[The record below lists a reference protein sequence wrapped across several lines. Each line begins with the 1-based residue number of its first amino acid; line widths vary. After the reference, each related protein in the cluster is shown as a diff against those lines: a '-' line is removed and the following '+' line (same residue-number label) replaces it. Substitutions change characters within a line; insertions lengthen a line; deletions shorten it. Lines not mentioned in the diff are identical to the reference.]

1 MGKNSFDVVINN
13 ATVVTMDKKRSIVK
27 KSIYIKNGKI
37 VDLGDYSN
45 DAKKVIDATNCVVIP
60 GLINCH
66 THLYQALIEGIGYDM
81 HFEPWNW
88 RFLVPIVSHMDP
100 NQSYH
105 SSRLA
110 AVEMIK
116 SGSTT
121 VCDHWYMHTYFENIR
136 QATKALDES
145 GLRAKMIYGLLDK
158 SFGGMEADKGSA
170 PIMRTIREL
179 EDDFNDYYKTWHNKN
194 LTTVGIGAG
203 STQDATKELLLLS
216 KKIAD
221 SLNITMST
229 HVAGWIDIL
238 ASSYRNHALRDIEFA
253 HSINL
258 TGKNSLFIHSVYPN
272 SYEISLLAESQTSV
286 AHCPIANSQLGY
298 GIAPVTEMV
307 NNGVSV
313 GLGTD
318 GAGSYTYNMFEVMRL
333 ATYLQKQKHLS
344 ADAFTAEQALE
355 AATINGAKALNME
368 DKIGS
373 IEQGKE
379 ADLIILDFY
388 QSHLLPIN
396 RVVPKIVYSASS
408 SDVITSIIGGK
419 VVMENRKIVTLD
431 EKEVIA
437 DSIDVANQLVNNA
450 DSETKRLLEAP
461 WNSIR
466 AFWQEG

>member
-1 MGKNSFDVVINN
+1 
-13 ATVVTMDKKRSIVK
+13 
-27 KSIYIKNGKI
+27 
-37 VDLGDYSN
+37 
-45 DAKKVIDATNCVVIP
+45 
-60 GLINCH
+60 
-66 THLYQALIEGIGYDM
+66 
-81 HFEPWNW
+81 
-88 RFLVPIVSHMDP
+88 
-100 NQSYH
+100 
-105 SSRLA
+105 
-110 AVEMIK
+110 
-116 SGSTT
+116 
-121 VCDHWYMHTYFENIR
+121 
-136 QATKALDES
+136 
-145 GLRAKMIYGLLDK
+145 
-158 SFGGMEADKGSA
+158 
-170 PIMRTIREL
+170 
-179 EDDFNDYYKTWHNKN
+179 
-194 LTTVGIGAG
+194 
-203 STQDATKELLLLS
+203 
-216 KKIAD
+216 
-221 SLNITMST
+221 
-229 HVAGWIDIL
+229 
-238 ASSYRNHALRDIEFA
+238 
-253 HSINL
+253 
-258 TGKNSLFIHSVYPN
+258 
-272 SYEISLLAESQTSV
+272 LAESQTSV

-307 NNGVSV
+307 NAGVSV

-431 EKEVIA
+431 EKEVIE
-437 DSIDVANQLVNNA
+437 DSIEAANQLVNNA